1 MDEGASAKRAAKK
14 NDRMSEIQA
23 GLWFPGLDR
32 IIDVSQAAG

>member
-1 MDEGASAKRAAKK
+1 MRGVREHKKK

-23 GLWFPGLDR
+23 GLRYPGLDR